1 MVSTTGLDVAP
12 PEFAEHVVEEQVPHS
27 TALQARLRDG
37 TRHLVGPLARHAL
50 NGDLLGRGRARR
62 GGGGRPRA
70 RRAQPVP
77 RIVVRC
83 VEVLHAVDEALALID
98 AYVPPDQPHVDV
110 PPRAGVGF
118 GWTEAPRGL
127 LWHRY
132 ELDDDGTVLDA
143 RIVPP
148 TSQNQGR
155 IEQSVRHCVELHADL
170 PDAALQASASTP
182 CGASTRA
189 SPARRT
195 SCGWR
200 STAGDARPGRRQ
212 PLARRR
218 RRGPRGRPAGRWRRA
233 RGRRDAAPRR
243 LGRRGRASS
252 SSTRRRRTRRPGRC
266 AGSTRAPRPSPPP
279 SCGPRPTPSGS
290 PTRSSWHAR
299 SASSRPA
306 CASARSRAPTSRSA
320 RR

>member
-50 NGDLLGRGRARR
+50 NGDLLGEGARAAAAEAGLEPVVRN
-62 GGGGRPRA
+62 PFRA
-70 RRAQPVP
+70 
-77 RIVVRC
+77 IVVRC

-170 PDAALQASASTP
+170 PDAALQAECEHAVRSFDP
-182 CGASTRA
+182 CI
-189 SPARRT
+189 
-195 SCGWR
+195 SCATHFLR
-200 STAGDARPGRRQ
+200 LEID
-212 PLARRR
+212 
-218 RRGPRGRPAGRWRRA
+218 RG
-233 RGRRDAAPRR
+233 
-243 LGRRGRASS
+243 
-252 SSTRRRRTRRPGRC
+252 
-266 AGSTRAPRPSPPP
+266 
-279 SCGPRPTPSGS
+279 
-290 PTRSSWHAR
+290 
-299 SASSRPA
+299 
-306 CASARSRAPTSRSA
+306 
-320 RR
+320 